1 MANSRVAIQFRKGKK
16 RGRREE
22 KGRTVKGKR
31 EGRNRRAKRQTQKD
45 SGHCGI
51 KIIYFAFFFF
61 FLAYASGFAC
71 LASLASRTLVSCIGQ
86 TGLN

>member
-22 KGRTVKGKR
+22 K
-31 EGRNRRAKRQTQKD
+31 GRNRRAKRQTQKD